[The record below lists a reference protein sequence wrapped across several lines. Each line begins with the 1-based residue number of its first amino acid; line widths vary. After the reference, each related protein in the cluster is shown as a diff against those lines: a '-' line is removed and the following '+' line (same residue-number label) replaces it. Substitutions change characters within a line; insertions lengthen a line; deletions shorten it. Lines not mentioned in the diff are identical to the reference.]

1 MKTIHS
7 ISIVFLL
14 LIFSACTKSGEVSL
28 DQLTEE
34 SFNNIILNGETYMP
48 PEAEYSEEDIPYSE
62 DQSSNGAEFLC
73 NGKRVKEVLVIDNL
87 TLNAFDDRA
96 ATNTAALYPGS
107 IIKVKDFVEQ
117 NDLSGIGGIDRAPIE
132 VSSDLGDIRLVEDPS
147 QRGNVDRAIKEIEQ
161 DNPTFAANVKSES
174 TEAYSLE
181 QSMLHVGVDVRYL
194 GNSVK
199 GRFDFSQSVEKHSFV
214 VKFHQVYHTA
224 SVANPGTFADLF
236 STTNHPDDIQK
247 LVDEGGPL
255 GLITE
260 VAYGRMLIGIFTY
273 EGSSYSQSSEI
284 EAKFRKGFLSVEGE
298 LDQEA
303 KGFFANSSFK
313 VAILG
318 GDAQE
323 ASAVAG
329 SGLGLES
336 IQSAYKWMRDGG
348 NDPSLGVPIQ
358 YKIRQLSDPSFPLLA
373 ISGAVEYDVPD
384 CNKLPNHVIIKDI
397 EVSSLPPYD
406 EENGVWDPN
415 HLNDDFKNPDVY
427 MIFQKYKSN
436 DWQWLAGFKD
446 QEWKDITSSQL
457 PKTLGINIPIKE
469 EDFNLTYNV
478 QFLDN
483 DEYIADLLEN
493 NGGYDVVGN
502 INFNFRPHIRTIS
515 RPEPDNPYPTKITV
529 AASDFTYNL
538 YLEWSTQ

>member
-1 MKTIHS
+1 MKSVRIIFILFS
-7 ISIVFLL
+7 IALL
-14 LIFSACTKSGEVSL
+14 VACTKSGEPSL

-34 SFNNIILNGETYMP
+34 SFNNIIMNGETYSP
-48 PEAEYSEEDIPYSE
+48 DSPDYQEEDIPYAE
-62 DQSSNGAEFLC
+62 NTASNGHEFLC
-73 NGKRVKEVLVIDNL
+73 NGKRVKEVVVIDNL

-117 NDLSGIGGIDRAPIE
+117 NDLSGIGGLKREPIE

-147 QRGNVDRAIKEIEQ
+147 QRGNVDRAIKEIEL
-161 DNPTFAANVKSES
+161 DNPNFAANVKSES

-181 QSMLHVGVDVRYL
+181 QSMLHIGVDVRYL

-214 VKFHQVYHTA
+214 VKFYQIYHTA
-224 SVANPGTFADLF
+224 SVANPGSFTDLL
-236 STTNHPDDIQK
+236 STSNHPDDVQRIVQ
-247 LVDEGGPL
+247 ESGPL

-273 EGSSYSQSSEI
+273 EGSSYSTSTEI
-284 EAKFRKGFLSVEGE
+284 EGKFRKGFLSVEGE

-323 ASAVAG
+323 ASNVAG

-336 IQSAYKWMRDGG
+336 IQSAYQWMRDGG

-384 CNKLPNHVIIKDI
+384 CNKLPNHLVIKNI

-427 MIFQKYKSN
+427 MIFQKYKDN

-457 PKTLGINIPIKE
+457 PKSLGIDIPVKE
-469 EDFNLTYNV
+469 EDFKLTYNV

-483 DEYIADLLEN
+483 DEYVADLLEN

-502 INFNFRPHIRTIS
+502 VNFNLRPHLRSLS
-515 RPEPDNPYPTKITV
+515 RPEPDNPYPTKITI
-529 AASDFTYNL
+529 AASDFTYDL
-538 YLEWSTQ
+538 HLEWSTQ